1 MKGVAGS
8 FAPETVQRQVEIG
21 VVPFHG
27 TYQFSDSDFRVQFL
41 LDFAVQRLLS
51 RFPGFNFSAR
61 ELPSVLEFAIS
72 ALRGKNLVSASDDG
86 CNNLY
91 IFHIPY
97 LEPVKTGH
105 KFT

>member
-51 RFPGFNFSAR
+51 RFPGFNLPAR
-61 ELPSVLEFAIS
+61 ELPPVLEFPIY
-72 ALRGKNLVSASDDG
+72 ALGGEDSTFIHNQG
-86 CNNLY
+86 
-91 IFHIPY
+91 
-97 LEPVKTGH
+97 
-105 KFT
+105 